1 MTRRSRTPA
10 TVEGQLRLGAGLS
23 PSERDAIVRQ
33 LARLDARLRTFPA
46 DGTDLQVSVKDRDCR
61 TQRTVLECRVPH
73 RRSMVATSKQGDLR
87 RALVEVRNELLHQ
100 LDQTKTKLDRRNDRE
115 TVRTMMVT

>member
-33 LARLDARLRTFPA
+33 LARLDARLRAFPA

-61 TQRTVLECRVPH
+61 TQRTVLECRLPH
-73 RRSMVATSKQGDLR
+73 LRAMVATSQHTDLR
-87 RALVEVRNELLHQ
+87 LAVAEVRNELLHQ
-100 LDQTKTKLDRRNDRE
+100 LDQTKTRLDRRHDRE
-115 TVRTMMVT
+115 TVRTMP